1 MLDYFKK
8 KRGINGNQF
17 YCKFSVSGDERK
29 RRREKPVGVRE
40 ECFILV
46 VVIVIT
52 KKTVDRS
59 AAAFTIVGSWLVE
72 SEGEQ
77 LVTMDER
84 SE

>member
-1 MLDYFKK
+1 M
-8 KRGINGNQF
+8 
-17 YCKFSVSGDERK
+17 
-29 RRREKPVGVRE
+29 GVRE

-77 LVTMDER
+77 
-84 SE
+84 

>member
-1 MLDYFKK
+1 MVTSSIASS
-8 KRGINGNQF
+8 RSAEMN
-17 YCKFSVSGDERK
+17 ER
-29 RRREKPVGVRE
+29 EGVKPVGVRE

-77 LVTMDER
+77 
-84 SE
+84 

>member
-1 MLDYFKK
+1 MVTSSIASSRSAEMNE
-8 KRGINGNQF
+8 RG
-17 YCKFSVSGDERK
+17 
-29 RRREKPVGVRE
+29 GVKTGGGQGGV
-40 ECFILV
+40 FHLV